1 MIDRNKYTTIRFQ
14 NIPQFPILC
23 IYVHLATLT
32 KSPFASSD
40 FSHPSS
46 HLYPSHIVFINLYF
60 LELFP
65 KIFIEVFLLIAI
77 TYKFWKYYIYNI
89 PSIKKKKYI
98 GVKNSR
104 HFQTNKSLTS
114 WSRHSIFH
122 TLPCTLLIYFIPPP
136 KPH

>member
-23 IYVHLATLT
+23 TYVHLATLT
-32 KSPFASSD
+32 KSPFASQD

-46 HLYPSHIVFINLYF
+46 HLYPSHIVFTNLYF

-77 TYKFWKYYIYNI
+77 TYKF
-89 PSIKKKKYI
+89 
-98 GVKNSR
+98 
-104 HFQTNKSLTS
+104 
-114 WSRHSIFH
+114 
-122 TLPCTLLIYFIPPP
+122 
-136 KPH
+136 